1 MVEALTKVDS
11 VTDSKH
17 LFKVTY
23 NGTRI
28 TLTVAVPVSSLSS
41 NLNIFLFA
49 RVFSKAT
56 TQRNSE
62 KKLNLNVQEI
72 FK

>member
-17 LFKVTY
+17 LLKVTY

-28 TLTVAVPVSSLSS
+28 TLTVAVPMSFLSS

-49 RVFSKAT
+49 RVFSKAI